1 MLRQLQCCKTYGTV
15 HKSLS
20 GRGIPMNYIKEAVTL
35 MSAQSGSY
43 TLFKAV
49 DALTR
54 MTGRL
59 TNAGDRAEQDAR
71 IGSLLALAV

>member
-1 MLRQLQCCKTYGTV
+1 
-15 HKSLS
+15 
-20 GRGIPMNYIKEAVTL
+20 MNYIKEAVTL